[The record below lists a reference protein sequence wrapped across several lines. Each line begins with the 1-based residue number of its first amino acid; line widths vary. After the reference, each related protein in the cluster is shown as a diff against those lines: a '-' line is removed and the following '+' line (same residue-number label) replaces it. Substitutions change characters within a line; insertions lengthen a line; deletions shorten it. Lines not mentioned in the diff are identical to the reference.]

1 MKATEIQKNLL
12 HSLKLRRKNI
22 LSQWNNPIGTDT
34 RHFFVDNLL
43 PEGFVNEVFEAFP
56 MDGRGFIQQRSFR
69 EKKRT
74 LAEFSKLE
82 NSIQQ
87 IFKQITTVF
96 QNPEVIR
103 TIGDVL
109 SIPDLEADPLLYAG
123 GASMMFEGDF
133 LNPHIDNSHDANR
146 EKYRRLN
153 LLFYVS
159 PDWKLENGGN
169 FELWDNKVESPKS
182 IISKFNRLVVM
193 ETNKQSFHSVS
204 PVLTSHPRCCISNYY
219 FQQESQYGEK
229 YFHVT
234 SFTGRPNEVG
244 KRVFGKIDNLAR
256 NIISKN
262 LKIGRGK
269 NKMNK

>member
-1 MKATEIQKNLL
+1 
-12 HSLKLRRKNI
+12 
-22 LSQWNNPIGTDT
+22 
-34 RHFFVDNLL
+34 
-43 PEGFVNEVFEAFP
+43 

-87 IFKQITTVF
+87 IFEQITTVF

-159 PDWKLENGGN
+159 PDWKIENGGN
-169 FELWDNKVESPKS
+169 FELWDNKVEFPKT

-219 FQQESQYGEK
+219 FHQLSTNGEE

-244 KRVFGKIDNLAR
+244 KRVLGKIDNLAR
-256 NIISKN
+256 NIISN
-262 LKIGRGK
+262 TLKIGRGK
-269 NKMNK
+269 NQINK

>member
-1 MKATEIQKNLL
+1 MREKY
-12 HSLKLRRKNI
+12 I
-22 LSQWNNPIGTDT
+22 LSQWNKPIGTDT

-56 MDGRGFIQQRSFR
+56 KDGRGFIQQRSFR

-74 LAEFSKLE
+74 LAQFSKLE
-82 NSIQQ
+82 SSSQKI
-87 IFKQITTVF
+87 IEQITTSF
-96 QNPEVIR
+96 QTPEVIR
-103 TIGDVL
+103 VIGDVL

-204 PVLTSHPRCCISNYY
+204 PVLTSHPRCCISN
-219 FQQESQYGEK
+219 
-229 YFHVT
+229 
-234 SFTGRPNEVG
+234 
-244 KRVFGKIDNLAR
+244 
-256 NIISKN
+256 
-262 LKIGRGK
+262 
-269 NKMNK
+269 